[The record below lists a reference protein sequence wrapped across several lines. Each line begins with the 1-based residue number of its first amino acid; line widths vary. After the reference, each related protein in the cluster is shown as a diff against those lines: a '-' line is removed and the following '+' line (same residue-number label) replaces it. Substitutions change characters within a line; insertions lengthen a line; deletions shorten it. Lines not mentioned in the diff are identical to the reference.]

1 MKCKLITMFFDLNI
15 QGNDLENNVKL
26 AIEASKYGWEHINFS
41 YNQNDFQNALK
52 LRNEL
57 NDNLGDIID
66 FDYTLEIKSTNVNEI
81 RKFVNKFRDKTLCV
95 SVIGGDLKVNRWVL
109 ENIKIDALSR
119 PYLKRYD
126 SGLNH
131 ILAKEAARNNVAIE
145 ICFKDI
151 LRSYLAPRAK
161 IISNMKDIYTL
172 YRKFDFPL
180 VLSSRA
186 ETIFDI
192 KSVHD
197 FIAVFKQ
204 TGLTDDEIIKSF
216 NDVRSILEYNK
227 NRRNL
232 ILKGVRRVSDET

>member
-95 SVIGGDLKVNRWVL
+95 SVIGGDLKVNRK
-109 ENIKIDALSR
+109 IKWTPIK
-119 PYLKRYD
+119 KR
-126 SGLNH
+126 
-131 ILAKEAARNNVAIE
+131 VQ
-145 ICFKDI
+145 
-151 LRSYLAPRAK
+151 
-161 IISNMKDIYTL
+161 
-172 YRKFDFPL
+172 
-180 VLSSRA
+180 
-186 ETIFDI
+186 
-192 KSVHD
+192 VH
-197 FIAVFKQ
+197 
-204 TGLTDDEIIKSF
+204 
-216 NDVRSILEYNK
+216 NDQ
-227 NRRNL
+227 
-232 ILKGVRRVSDET
+232 